1 MAAVGHRYFH
11 IRRPSG
17 GVCSGDFLAAL
28 DDQQARMAPAIDLA
42 EDLHGAIVAMVT
54 TYLTWV
60 FEQPVLAR
68 FMFQVRSQVAA
79 GNFKNDMDER
89 NKQRYARLLAYL
101 TEGGPRERFERY
113 PERSTRPCLLGKAR
127 ITTGPGFPDAL
138 KGCRQIMRRYFLKL
152 PGVRWLVHN

>member
-1 MAAVGHRYFH
+1 
-11 IRRPSG
+11 
-17 GVCSGDFLAAL
+17 
-28 DDQQARMAPAIDLA
+28 MAPAIELA

-101 TEGGPRERFERY
+101 T
-113 PERSTRPCLLGKAR
+113 
-127 ITTGPGFPDAL
+127 
-138 KGCRQIMRRYFLKL
+138 
-152 PGVRWLVHN
+152 VVV